1 MRNIVYLVNHLGG
14 KGPIQVL
21 YSICKFLDRS
31 QYHPVIVTF
40 LDEKPDVSIADKFKK
55 LGIEIRC
62 IHSSYVKAEATTSK
76 VARLVENAIKDLGD
90 CIVHPHCYHPTIVA
104 AKMSGYKTITTIHN
118 ISIDDFTM
126 KHGKLMGTYLSW
138 RFRRDLKKMDCAVA
152 LSDYMKDY
160 YQGCSDN
167 LIRIYNGVDYQNNYS
182 TEEVQNLRKKLDFE
196 DGVKVVLVCGSLTPR
211 KNPLYAIEELKKSN
225 RNDFL
230 CVFIGSGVQL
240 EECKAAI
247 GQDRRFRF
255 EGQVNNV
262 KEYLAAS
269 NISMSVSKSEG
280 LPLGVLEALSMGVPM
295 ILSDIAPH
303 REIAGEMGTDS
314 IKVVECKEGKLLP
327 VLEKMLDSKF
337 DRKQLQEKATHIFGA
352 QTMASKYMD
361 EYKNLM
367 SK

>member
-1 MRNIVYLVNHLGG
+1 MNHLAG
-14 KGPIQVL
+14 KGPVNVL
-21 YSICKFLDRS
+21 YSICKYLDRN
-31 QYHPVIVTF
+31 QYNPIIVTL
-40 LDEKPDVSIADKFKK
+40 LDEKPDVSIADKFKT

-62 IHSSYVKAEATTSK
+62 IHSSYVKAEASTSK
-76 VARLVENAIKDLGD
+76 VARLVENAIKDLDD

-211 KNPLYAIEELKKSN
+211 KNPIYAINELKKSN

-240 EECKAAI
+240 EECKKAI
-247 GQDRRFRF
+247 EQDRRFRF

-269 NISMSVSKSEG
+269 DISMSVSKSEG

-303 REIAGEMGTDS
+303 REIAGEMGADC
-314 IKVVECKEGKLLP
+314 IKIVECKEGNLLP
-327 VLEKMLDSKF
+327 VLGKMLDSKF
-337 DRKQLQEKATHIFGA
+337 DRRQLQEKATRIFGA